1 MIPVV
6 ECSSGLGPSNVP
18 VGVALGEVEPK
29 TPTVPLALVEGA
41 VKGRNIIILH
51 LTAEL

>member
-1 MIPVV
+1 MIPEVDCPP
-6 ECSSGLGPSNVP
+6 ELGSVNVS